1 MAIREVD
8 LDHAFAEYLEVTP
21 AFQKWILSKTRFSRF
36 ADHARLLVTEQA
48 NSRNAKHW
56 WKHWWTRLSDGTESE
71 TDIFAV
77 FEVSPERRFAL
88 HIENKPP
95 HGKLLMKQAADYRRR
110 AIEMAG
116 KDRFLRHDDF
126 ATLLLAPNSF
136 LQRHTECAEQF
147 DALVSYEEVSHEIP
161 LFAEALR

>member
-21 AFQKWILSKTRFSRF
+21 AFQKWILWKTRFSRV
-36 ADHARLLVTEQA
+36 ADQDRLLVTEQS

-77 FEVSPERRFAL
+77 FEVSPETRFAL

-95 HGKLLMKQAADYRRR
+95 HGNLLMKQAVDYRRR

-126 ATLLLAPNSF
+126 TTLLLAPNSF
-136 LQRHTECAEQF
+136 LQIHRECAEQF
-147 DALVSYEEVSHEIP
+147 DALVSYEEVSHAIP